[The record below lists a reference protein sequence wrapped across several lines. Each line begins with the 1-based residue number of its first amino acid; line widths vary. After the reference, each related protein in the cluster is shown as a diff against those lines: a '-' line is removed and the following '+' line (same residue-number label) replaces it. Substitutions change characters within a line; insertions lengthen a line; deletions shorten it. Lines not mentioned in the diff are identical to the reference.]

1 MGYGGTK
8 GVYGNFPDPFASP
21 LEKHTKEYGERFAKA
36 IIGQW
41 GTFQD
46 SSSLL
51 NRRMYE
57 FEKNRD
63 YANGTQDTSIYKSI
77 LNSLDPSNGDG
88 TLLNLDWSPVPIVP
102 KFVRVVVNRILSRK
116 PYPAVDAIDPVSK
129 QEKDFNRAQIRAT
142 VKNRAQ
148 FQEAKAAGLSLPIDP
163 DSVPESTEESEIFL
177 DQNIKTNAEIAAQMA
192 TSLTL
197 DWNDFDQDIYRRC
210 VEDLVVCGMG
220 VVKRN
225 NDPNYGITT
234 EYVDPVNFLHSYTE
248 DPHMN
253 DLVYA
258 GHIKRISIMDL
269 KRMAGDQFSEKE
281 YEELA
286 RKVMNKSY
294 NDSGKFAT
302 SGTYNSQNR
311 RQMYGYDDYLVEVLD
326 FEFLSVDTVF
336 YESKESRFG
345 NVGFYY
351 KGKEYKPVTDSVYDR
366 KPYKMDVETL
376 YGGCYLMDMNKVFN
390 YGPKKNIPKNVHD
403 ITKARLSYSISS
415 TNMRRMM
422 PKSLTGSVTGFADQ
436 LQLTHLKIQQAVA
449 KAKPDGLI
457 IDIEGL
463 ENVQLGRGGEL
474 SPLEIQDIYEQTGI
488 MYYRSKNPEG
498 GFQNPPIRSIE
509 NSIRNINEYINLYNH
524 YLRMIR
530 DATGVNEVMDASTP
544 KGDALVGVQ
553 QQAIAAGNNALYD
566 ITNASIVLYKR
577 VCEDVVKCL
586 QIIPEDS
593 VLYSIY
599 TKAIGR
605 HNMEILTS
613 FKDLPMYN
621 FGVRVVKTMSDED
634 RIFLEQN
641 VQASLAQREI
651 DLEDAMAIRQLTD
664 IDQAQRLLIVRR
676 KRRAQVA
683 QQQAMQNM
691 EAQAQANAQA
701 SQAAAQS
708 EMQKIQMQG
717 QVDAQKMQ
725 LKGQIDVQVAAA
737 LHQMSMELEQLK
749 GQVKMSTESGNQ
761 NFRREL
767 ETMKEEGKDGRVK
780 KQAVEQSKLI
790 AQRKGE
796 IDRLPDDEQEGGEDI
811 QQFLEGLI

>member
-1 MGYGGTK
+1 MGYDGTK

-21 LEKHTKEYGERFAKA
+21 LEKHTKAYGEAFAKA
-36 IIGQW
+36 MIGQW
-41 GTFQD
+41 GTFHS

-57 FEKNRD
+57 FERNRD
-63 YANGTQDTSIYKSI
+63 YANGTQDTSIYKQI
-77 LNSLDPSNGDG
+77 LNSLDPNNGDG

-116 PYPAVDAIDPVSK
+116 PYPAVEAIDPISK
-129 QEKDFNRAQIRAT
+129 QEKDIKRAKIESAIED
-142 VKNRAQ
+142 KGML
-148 FQEAKAAGLSLPIDP
+148 QEAKEMGLDVDVDP
-163 DSVPESTEESEIFL
+163 DSLPDSSEEAEIFI
-177 DQNIKTNAEIAAQMA
+177 DQNIKTSAEIAAQLGTA
-192 TSLTL
+192 LTL
-197 DWNDFDQDIYRRC
+197 DWNNFDQDTFRRC

-269 KRMAGDQFSEKE
+269 KRMAGDEFTDKE

-286 RKVMNKSY
+286 RKVMHKSY
-294 NDSGKFAT
+294 NDKRKFST
-302 SGTYNSQNR
+302 GGTYEKAGARDS
-311 RQMYGYDDYLVEVLD
+311 YGYDDYLVEVLD
-326 FEFLSVDTVF
+326 FEFLSVDCVY

-345 NVGFYY
+345 NVGFYH
-351 KGKEYKPVTDSVYDR
+351 KGHEYKPSAESVYER
-366 KPYKMDVETL
+366 KPYKMEVETL
-376 YGGCYLMDMNKVFN
+376 YGGCYLLDMNKLFG

-403 ITKARLSYSISS
+403 ITKARLSYSIAC
-415 TNMRRMM
+415 TNIRRMM
-422 PKSLTGSVTGFADQ
+422 PKSLTGSITGFADQ

-474 SPLEIQDIYEQTGI
+474 SPLDIQDIYEQTGI

-498 GFQNPPIRSIE
+498 GFQNPPIRPLE
-509 NSIRNINEYINLYNH
+509 NQIRNINAFITLYNH

-553 QQAIAAGNNALYD
+553 QQALAAGNNALYD
-566 ITNASIVLYKR
+566 ITNASMVLYRR

-586 QIIPEDS
+586 QIVPEKS
-593 VLYSIY
+593 VLYRVY
-599 TKAIGR
+599 EKAIGKQ
-605 HNMEILTS
+605 NMEILSS

-634 RIFLEQN
+634 RVFLEQN
-641 VQASLAQREI
+641 IQASLAQKEI
-651 DLEDAMAIRQLTD
+651 DLEDALAVRDLTD
-664 IDQAQRLLIVRR
+664 IDQAQRLLVIRR
-676 KRRAQVA
+676 KRRMAMM

-691 EAQAQANAQA
+691 QAQSQANAQA
-701 SQAAAQS
+701 AQATSQSRMQ
-708 EMQKIQMQG
+708 EMQMEAQI
-717 QVDAQKMQ
+717 DAQKIQ
-725 LKGQIDVQVAAA
+725 LKGQVEIQVAAA
-737 LHQMSMELEQLK
+737 LHQM
-749 GQVKMSTESGNQ
+749 
-761 NFRREL
+761 RREL
-767 ETMKEEGKDGRVK
+767 EEIKAQATLGFKTDDEQFREKLEVLKEDRKDGRVK
-780 KQAVEQSKLI
+780 KQAYEQAQLI
-790 AQRKGE
+790 SQRKGE
-796 IDRLPDDEQEGGEDI
+796 IPRPMAPEEGTDDIE
-811 QQFLEGLI
+811 QFLEGLI